1 MPHIGK
7 LIISFLIGV
16 PMLIYA
22 VIELMAGNMVTI
34 GWIVIGA
41 FNLIYFISL
50 IYFIYL
56 LIKGKL

>member
-1 MPHIGK
+1 
-7 LIISFLIGV
+7 
-16 PMLIYA
+16 MLIYA